1 MSSLNT
7 VLNEL
12 LQIVPRYKFD
22 SLVSEYKN
30 DRYVKYYTTWQQFIT
45 LLYAQIKGKDS
56 LREIITSL
64 NTHKTSWY
72 HMGLKDIHR
81 STISDANRNRSY
93 EVYEK
98 LFYEILKKTKDITPK
113 HKFRFDNPMY
123 SIDATVIN
131 LCLSM
136 FPWARYRK
144 TKGALKLHYQY
155 DHSGA
160 IPSFMVVTDAKQHE
174 AKVVKQEEFP
184 LLADSIVSVDRGYID
199 YKWLNSLNK
208 KRVFFV
214 TRTKSNIKYEVI
226 GQQGVD
232 GKKGLEF
239 DQVIRLTGYYTNKE
253 YPEQLRLVGYKDPKT
268 DKKLVFLTNNF
279 KLSAFT
285 ITQIYKSRWQ
295 IELFFKWIKQNL
307 KIKSFLGTNKNAV
320 LSQIW
325 VAMCYYLLLAY
336 IKYQTKYGSSL
347 TELTRIFSEA
357 VFLKVSIIDLLSIHQ
372 NNLYKLHNL
381 DKSEPQF
388 TLF

>member
-22 SLVSEYKN
+22 SLVSEYDN
-30 DRYVKYYTTWQQFIT
+30 DRYVKYYTTWQQLIT
-45 LLYAQIKGKDS
+45 LLYAQMKGKDS
-56 LREIITSL
+56 LRDIITSL
-64 NTHKTSWY
+64 NTHKASWY

-98 LFYEILKKTKDITPK
+98 LFYAILNKTKNITPR
-113 HKFRFDNPMY
+113 HKFRFKNPLY
-123 SIDATVIN
+123 SIDATVID

-136 FPWARYRK
+136 FPWAQFRK

-160 IPSFMVVTDAKQHE
+160 IPSFLVVTDAKHHE
-174 AKVVKQEEFP
+174 AKVVKDEPFP
-184 LLADSIVSVDRGYID
+184 LLPDSIVSVDRGYID
-199 YKWLNSLNK
+199 YKWLNSLNN

-214 TRTKSNIKYEVI
+214 TRAKSNIKYTVT
-226 GQQGVD
+226 GQQEVER
-232 GKKGLEF
+232 KKGLLF
-239 DQVIRLTGYYTNKE
+239 DQTIVLTGYYTSKK
-253 YPEQLRLVGYKDPKT
+253 YPQPLRLIGYKDPQKG
-268 DKKLVFLTNNF
+268 KELVFLTNNF

-285 ITQIYKSRWQ
+285 IAQIYKSRWQ

-336 IKYQTKYGSSL
+336 IKYQTKYTKSL
-347 TELTRIFSEA
+347 TELTRIISEA
-357 VFLKVSIIDLLSIHQ
+357 VFFKVSIIDLLSITQ
-372 NNLYKLHNL
+372 YNLHKLNKF
-381 DKSEPQF
+381 DPQLA
-388 TLF
+388 LF